1 VKTTQLPLKG
11 LLLFEPAVHEDER
24 GTVMEVWSLER
35 YRSAGLPAGF
45 VQDNLSRSRHG
56 VLRGMHFQVGNPQG
70 KLINVPVG
78 EVFDVA
84 VDLRED
90 SPTFGRWW
98 GETLSQD
105 NHRQLWIPP
114 GCAHGFLVLS
124 ESAVVTYKCSAYYDP
139 ASERT
144 LLWNDPDVGIA
155 WPFEPA
161 IISPKDRAGKR
172 LRVLVPA
179 SIAR

>member
-1 VKTTQLPLKG
+1 
-11 LLLFEPAVHEDER
+11 
-24 GTVMEVWSLER
+24 
-35 YRSAGLPAGF
+35 
-45 VQDNLSRSRHG
+45 
-56 VLRGMHFQVGNPQG
+56 
-70 KLINVPVG
+70 PVG

-172 LRVLVPA
+172 LRDLVPA